1 LGRARHLR
9 RQSTD
14 AEAVLWRHL
23 RNRQVDEVKFRRQ
36 HEFGPYTLDFHC
48 AEHRLA
54 VEADGGQHMTPEGL
68 AADERRTRY
77 LGVHGIR
84 VLRFSNL
91 DILNNIEG
99 VLETIRTAL
108 DRPSP

>member
-1 LGRARHLR
+1 LSRVRNLR

-14 AEAVLWRHL
+14 AEAALWRHL
-23 RNRQVDEVKFRRQ
+23 RSRQLGGAKFRRQ
-36 HEFGPYTLDFHC
+36 HEFGPYTLDFYC

-54 VEADGGQHMTPEGL
+54 VEADGGQHLTPEGL
-68 AADERRTRY
+68 AGDEMRRRY
-77 LGVHGIR
+77 LQTCGIR

-91 DILNNIEG
+91 DVLNNLEG
-99 VLETIRTAL
+99 VLETILLAL